1 MFALVPPLFFRPLMI
16 GPLGM
21 QEMLIILVVA
31 LIVFGPR
38 KLPQIGKTL
47 GKSIAEF
54 RRTSTELRST
64 LEREVQMEEFR
75 TARSEVLRSRKGGR
89 GPRARARPG
98 RRLRSVCRKA
108 AGERRRW
115 RRRFRR
121 TPCHPGE
128 GSAKRNGRLLGLRPR
143 DGSCGGSGRRR
154 GRGERSRKF
163 GTGVDRRL
171 WQVTRRGCSS
181 TPRKFVSD
189 SDPTDRPDGPAD
201 RMTFLEHLDELRR
214 RLIRAAIAIL
224 VAFVGCFFF
233 YEQIFDFLMR
243 PLRQVIEPLG
253 GELIATTPPEIFL
266 LGIKMSFLV
275 AIVVSTPAWLGQ
287 VWGFV
292 APGLYRHERH
302 VAFPFILVGS
312 AFFISGAAFCHYV
325 LFPAAT
331 QFLGTFGGGGEDIE
345 IRYRVSEVF
354 SFYARLV
361 LATAVVFQI
370 PTLALLLSRLGLI
383 SPSFLWRYFK
393 YAVLMSFRDGGASHP
408 ARSHHADHPG
418 RAHDRALHAVY
429 RDRLD
434 RKSHAPPKEVR
445 GVGRIPAKPVG
456 HPPPGC

>member
-1 MFALVPPLFFRPLMI
+1 M
-16 GPLGM
+16 
-21 QEMLIILVVA
+21 
-31 LIVFGPR
+31 
-38 KLPQIGKTL
+38 
-47 GKSIAEF
+47 
-54 RRTSTELRST
+54 
-64 LEREVQMEEFR
+64 
-75 TARSEVLRSRKGGR
+75 
-89 GPRARARPG
+89 
-98 RRLRSVCRKA
+98 
-108 AGERRRW
+108 
-115 RRRFRR
+115 
-121 TPCHPGE
+121 
-128 GSAKRNGRLLGLRPR
+128 
-143 DGSCGGSGRRR
+143 
-154 GRGERSRKF
+154 
-163 GTGVDRRL
+163 
-171 WQVTRRGCSS
+171 
-181 TPRKFVSD
+181 SD
-189 SDPTDRPDGPAD
+189 SDRTDRPDGPAD

-233 YEQIFDFLMR
+233 YEEIFDFLMR
-243 PLRQVIEPLG
+243 PLRRVIEPLG

-302 VAFPFILVGS
+302 IAFPFILVGS

-331 QFLGTFGGGGEDIE
+331 QFLGTFGGGGEDIQ

-393 YAVLMSFRDGGASHP
+393 YAVLMSFVLA
-408 ARSHHADHPG
+408 
-418 RAHDRALHAVY
+418 ALLTPPDPTTQIILAGPMIVLYTLSIGIAWIGNRMH
-429 RDRLD
+429 R
-434 RKSHAPPKEVR
+434 RK
-445 GVGRIPAKPVG
+445 KPEE
-456 HPPPGC
+456 